1 MKGSLRHLL
10 LAFIT
15 AAIVAIVACT
25 PEPTVEVRYLPAP
38 TTVIDELC
46 QEMLELA
53 RERKGLLRSPQ
64 LALVQECIR
73 HNGRVD

>member
-10 LAFIT
+10 LALVT
-15 AAIVAIVACT
+15 AAIVACT

-46 QEMLELA
+46 QEMLALA
-53 RERKGLLRSPQ
+53 RERKGLLRPSEM
-64 LALVQECIR
+64 ALVQECIR
-73 HNGRVD
+73 HNGRIELGG